1 MKEREIS
8 LLDLIAD
15 FLLKWRKILLL
26 MILGAA
32 LGGVFGYISNV
43 NTNEA
48 QTVALAEAKEKS
60 AELTEKQA
68 AGTALTADETKKL
81 TEYNKTIETGITVY
95 PGISV
100 KHIVLFAILFAFVYA
115 FIFFMIYV
123 MDNKLKVEDELE
135 ELYEIPQ
142 LGLITQQKKKAPVFG
157 WVDSL
162 ILRMKNRDRRYP
174 QDVKALKLAYV
185 SVKLIVQKQG
195 YEKVTLVGCDIKGL
209 SQHVCDQL
217 KGALEKEN
225 IQVEIL
231 NDILYD
237 ASNMNKL
244 KHAQCIVLIEKAGYT
259 MYKEIYKE
267 LDLLKRL
274 EIPVLG
280 GIVVE

>member
-8 LLDLIAD
+8 LVDLITD
-15 FLLKWRKILLL
+15 LLLKWRKILVL
-26 MILGAA
+26 MILGA
-32 LGGVFGYISNV
+32 LIGCVFGYISNV
-43 NTNEA
+43 NTNKA

-60 AELTEKQA
+60 EELTQKQA

-81 TEYNKTIETGITVY
+81 TEYQKTIETGITVY

-100 KHIVLFAILFAFVYA
+100 KHIILFAILLVFAYA
-115 FIFFMIYV
+115 FLFFMLYV
-123 MDNKLKVEDELE
+123 MNSKLRIEDELD
-135 ELYEIPQ
+135 ELYDIPQ
-142 LGLITQQKKKAPVFG
+142 LGLIVQPKKKARAG
-157 WVDSL
+157 GSIDAM
-162 ILRMKNRDRRYP
+162 ILCLKNREKRYP

-185 SVKLIVQKQG
+185 SVKLLVQKGG
-195 YEKVTLVGCDIKGL
+195 YEKVTLIGCDIKGL

-217 KGALEKEN
+217 KGALEKERV
-225 IQVEIL
+225 QVEIL

-244 KHAQCIVLIEKAGYT
+244 KHAQCVVLIEKAGST

-280 GIVVE
+280 GIIVE